1 MGAIMSEAP
10 ASEIMEESP
19 EFTRVMVQSFLKHV
33 DATTKSIPSDDGVC
47 RAYLVHYSDFRPVA
61 GTALERVFKS
71 GGDL

>member
-1 MGAIMSEAP
+1 MNNP
-10 ASEIMEESP
+10 ASVSKTMEESP
-19 EFTRVMVQSFLKHV
+19 EFTRLMVQSFCVHADIVSNPVPDKG
-33 DATTKSIPSDDGVC
+33 GVG